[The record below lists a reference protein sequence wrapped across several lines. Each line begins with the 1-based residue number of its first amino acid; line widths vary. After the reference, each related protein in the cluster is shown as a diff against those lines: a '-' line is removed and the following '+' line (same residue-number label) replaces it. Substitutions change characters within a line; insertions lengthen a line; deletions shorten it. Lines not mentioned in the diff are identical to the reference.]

1 MKKTLIAMA
10 VAGVVAA
17 PMASADVAVSGQ
29 IKYTLKNT
37 ENGNDLEPSYD
48 NSITF
53 KTSEDLGNGLN
64 AFGQITL
71 DTDSDIADG
80 SETGITQNKDQKIGM
95 SSEYGTLVMGRM
107 EFLTEGVVSAM
118 MDDGLGSHAVDS
130 QLETAL
136 TAFGRA
142 NAVAYV
148 SPTYSGFHVGL
159 AGSNAADTNSFTNS
173 DILIAYDNGPLSL
186 KASRASVDDA
196 TEDYKVSTFGG
207 SYKMGDLKLSAL
219 AASKDFDGSTADLDD
234 SMIRLDYTMG
244 NNSFILGMLDEDST
258 GGSDDITI
266 VKATHKFS
274 ARTAAWIGHRAKD
287 NRSDVT
293 HLGMIHKF

>member
-118 MDDGLGSHAVDS
+118 MDDGLGSHAAGS

-142 NAVAYV
+142 DAVAYV

-186 KASRASVDDA
+186 KASRASFDA
-196 TEDYKVSTFGG
+196 SDDYKVNTFGG
-207 SYKMGDLKLSAL
+207 SYTMGDLKVSAL
-219 AASKDFDGSTADLDD
+219 AVSKDFDGSSTDLDD

-244 NNSFILGMLDEDST
+244 NNSILLGMLDEDSN
-258 GGSDDITI
+258 GGSDDITSFKI
-266 VKATHKFS
+266 THKFS
-274 ARTAAWIGHRAKD
+274 GRTKAWIGARSKD

>member
-186 KASRASVDDA
+186 KASRASFDADD
-196 TEDYKVSTFGG
+196 DYKVNTFGG
-207 SYKMGDLKLSAL
+207 SYTMGDLKVSAL
-219 AASKDFDGSTADLDD
+219 AVSKDFDGVGTDLDD

-244 NNSFILGMLDEDST
+244 NNSILLGMLDEDSN
-258 GGSDDITI
+258 GGSDDITSFKI
-266 VKATHKFS
+266 THKFS
-274 ARTAAWIGHRAKD
+274 GRTKAWIGARSKD

>member
-1 MKKTLIAMA
+1 MKKTMIAMA

-29 IKYTLKNT
+29 LKYTLATT
-37 ENGNDLEPSYD
+37 ENGNDLSPSTD
-48 NSITF
+48 NAVSF
-53 KTSEDLGNGLN
+53 NTSEDLGNGLT
-64 AFGQITL
+64 AFGSLTI
-71 DTDSDIADG
+71 DSDAG
-80 SETGITQNKDQKIGM
+80 SSAANGMEKDAKLGIKGDF
-95 SSEYGTLVMGRM
+95 GTVVMGRM
-107 EFLTEGVVSAM
+107 EYLTEGVVSAM
-118 MDDGLGSHAVDS
+118 MDDGASSHSAGT

-136 TAFGRA
+136 TAFGRDM
-142 NAVAYV
+142 AVAYV
-148 SPTYSGFHVGL
+148 SPTVSGFHVGL
-159 AGSNAADTNSFTNS
+159 AGSNAADTNSFTNT
-173 DILIAYDNGPLSL
+173 DILVAYDNGPLSL
-186 KASRASVDDA
+186 KAARASVDA
-196 TEDYKVSTFGG
+196 AEDYTVTTMGG

-219 AASKDFDGSTADLDD
+219 TASKDFDGSSTDLDD

-287 NRSDVT
+287 NKSDVT

>member
-1 MKKTLIAMA
+1 MKKTMIAMA

-29 IKYTLKNT
+29 LKYTLATT
-37 ENGNDLEPSYD
+37 ENGNDLSPSTD
-48 NSITF
+48 NAVSF
-53 KTSEDLGNGLN
+53 NTSEDLGNGLT
-64 AFGQITL
+64 AFGSLTI
-71 DTDSDIADG
+71 DSDAG
-80 SETGITQNKDQKIGM
+80 SSAANGMEKDAKLGIKGDF
-95 SSEYGTLVMGRM
+95 GTVVMGRM
-107 EFLTEGVVSAM
+107 EYLTEGVVSAM
-118 MDDGLGSHAVDS
+118 MDDGASSHSAGT

-136 TAFGRA
+136 TAFGRDM
-142 NAVAYV
+142 AVAYV
-148 SPTYSGFHVGL
+148 SPTVSGFHVGL
-159 AGSNAADTNSFTNS
+159 AGTNAADTNSFTNT
-173 DILIAYDNGPLSL
+173 DILVAYDNGPLSL
-186 KASRASVDDA
+186 KAARASVDA
-196 TEDYKVSTFGG
+196 AEDYTVTTMGG

-219 AASKDFDGSTADLDD
+219 TASKDFDGSTADLDD

>member
-1 MKKTLIAMA
+1 MKKTMIAMA

-29 IKYTLKNT
+29 LKYTLGTT
-37 ENGNDLEPSYD
+37 ENGNDLSPTTD
-48 NSITF
+48 NAVSF
-53 KTSEDLGNGLN
+53 NTSEDLGNGLT
-64 AFGQITL
+64 AFGSLTI
-71 DTDSDIADG
+71 DSDAG
-80 SETGITQNKDQKIGM
+80 SSAANGMEKDAKLGIKGDF
-95 SSEYGTLVMGRM
+95 GTVVMGRM
-107 EFLTEGVVSAM
+107 EYLTEGVMSAM
-118 MDDGLGSHAVDS
+118 MDDGASSHSAGT

-136 TAFGRA
+136 TAFGRDM
-142 NAVAYV
+142 AVAYV
-148 SPTYSGFHVGL
+148 SPTYSGIHVAL

-219 AASKDFDGSTADLDD
+219 TASKDFDGSSTDLDD
-234 SMIRLDYTMG
+234 SMVRLDYTMG

-258 GGSDDITI
+258 GGSDDITS

-274 ARTAAWIGHRAKD
+274 ARTAAWIGHRSKD
-287 NRSDVT
+287 NKSDVT